1 MGDQQ
6 ISRDPQRVRPRAG
19 CGREVKP
26 MQGGCPRHVVSVF
39 ITGMQAVGGA
49 VRAAQR
55 WAIAEGGR
63 LAALTSVNVSKNKHA

>member
-1 MGDQQ
+1 
-6 ISRDPQRVRPRAG
+6 
-19 CGREVKP
+19 